1 MNSIGL
7 VVNIFKINH
16 NFDTSNATFVC
27 ESLDDSK
34 DKLINYL
41 ISQLGNLN
49 IDYPMDLTEFENIW
63 FKQNYV
69 NTNAFNYFIFQD
81 GKWIQPWEL
90 NEIYDEFLDKMI
102 EQESSNPPDFET
114 IYGEP
119 NPDEE
124 VNDNFTMEQSEDIL
138 KFEKKLA
145 EIMTNAK
152 NIDFKEDQIKD
163 CDCNQCKEAKLN
175 I

>member
-1 MNSIGL
+1 MNNIGL
-7 VVNIFKINH
+7 VVVINKFNH

-27 ESLDDSK
+27 DSIDNVK
-34 DKLINYL
+34 ENLISYL
-41 ISQLGNLN
+41 ISQLGILN

-63 FKQNYV
+63 FKEKYV
-69 NTNAFNYFIFQD
+69 NTNAFSYFIFQD
-81 GKWIQPWEL
+81 GKWIQPWDL
-90 NEIYDEFLDKMI
+90 QEIYDEFLDKMI
-102 EQESSNPPDFET
+102 ENDSSNPPDFDT

-124 VNDNFTMEQSEDIL
+124 VNDDFKMDQSEDIL

-152 NIDFKEDQIKD
+152 SVDFKEDQIKD
-163 CDCNQCKEAKLN
+163 CDCNQCKEAKKN